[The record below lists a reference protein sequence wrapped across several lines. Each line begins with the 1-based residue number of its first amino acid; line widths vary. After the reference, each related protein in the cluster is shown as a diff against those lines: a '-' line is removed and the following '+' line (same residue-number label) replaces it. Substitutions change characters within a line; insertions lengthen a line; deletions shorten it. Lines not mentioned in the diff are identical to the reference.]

1 MIKKSMKHKIGY
13 VITILAVALVS
24 AVGGGITDKGMIWYE
39 ELNLPS
45 FTPPGSFIGIVWTII
60 FLLSV
65 VSIILFLRHNKEK
78 KELRFNT
85 IIIFLILNGLLNIGW
100 SLLFFGQGLILLS
113 IIEMCALNLVNL
125 ILIILLWQENKLS
138 SILFW
143 PYFLWVSF
151 ATYLAYSIYLL
162 N

>member
-1 MIKKSMKHKIGY
+1 MKHKIGY
-13 VITILAVALVS
+13 IITILAVALVS

-45 FTPPGSFIGIVWTII
+45 FTPPGYFIGIVWTII
-60 FLLSV
+60 FVLSA

-85 IIIFLILNGLLNIGW
+85 IIIFLILNGLLNILW
-100 SLLFFGQGLILLS
+100 SLLFFGHGLILWS
-113 IIEMCALNLVNL
+113 IIEMSVLNLVNL

-138 SILFW
+138 SILLW

-151 ATYLAYSIYLL
+151 ATYLAYSIYSL

>member
-13 VITILAVALVS
+13 IITILAVALVS

-45 FTPPGSFIGIVWTII
+45 FTPPGYFIGIVWTII
-60 FLLSV
+60 FVLSA

-78 KELRFNT
+78 KELRFNS
-85 IIIFLILNGLLNIGW
+85 IIIFLILNALLNILW
-100 SLLFFGQGLILLS
+100 SFIFFGQGLILLS
-113 IIEMCALNLVNL
+113 VIEMCALNVVNL

-138 SILFW
+138 SILLW

>member
-1 MIKKSMKHKIGY
+1 MKHKIGY
-13 VITILAVALVS
+13 IITILAVALVS

-45 FTPPGSFIGIVWTII
+45 FTPPGYFIGIVWTII
-60 FLLSV
+60 FLLSTI
-65 VSIILFLRHNKEK
+65 SIILFLRHNKEK

-85 IIIFLILNGLLNIGW
+85 IIIFLILNGLLNILW
-100 SLLFFGQGLILLS
+100 SLLFFGHGLILWS
-113 IIEMCALNLVNL
+113 IIEMSVLNLVNL

-138 SILFW
+138 SILLW

>member
-1 MIKKSMKHKIGY
+1 MRHKIGY
-13 VITILAVALVS
+13 VIAILAVALVS
-24 AVGGGITDKGMIWYE
+24 FIGGSITDKGMIWYE

-45 FTPPGSFIGIVWTII
+45 FTPPGYFIGIVWTII
-60 FLLSV
+60 FVLSA

-78 KELRFNT
+78 KELRFNS
-85 IIIFLILNGLLNIGW
+85 IIIFLILNALLNILW
-100 SLLFFGQGLILLS
+100 SFIFFGQGLILLS
-113 IIEMCALNLVNL
+113 VIEMCALNVVNL

-138 SILFW
+138 SILLW

>member
-1 MIKKSMKHKIGY
+1 MKHKIGY
-13 VITILAVALVS
+13 IITILAVALVS

-45 FTPPGSFIGIVWTII
+45 FTPPGYFIGIVWTII
-60 FLLSV
+60 FVLSA

-78 KELRFNT
+78 KELRFNS
-85 IIIFLILNGLLNIGW
+85 IIIFLILNALLNILW
-100 SLLFFGQGLILLS
+100 SFIFFGQGLILLS
-113 IIEMCALNLVNL
+113 VIEMCALNVVNL

-138 SILFW
+138 SILLW